1 MSRLPC
7 TCCTAYLVCFIT
19 KYVFFYA
26 LAICKKFERVKSVL
40 VILLIIFT
48 CTIVIVIIIIFIL
61 AEFKVLCI
69 FNAIFVQC
77 TYIFVFLHFLA
88 YCEFGISFLSES

>member
-26 LAICKKFERVKSVL
+26 LAICKKFEKSEKC
-40 VILLIIFT
+40 T
-48 CTIVIVIIIIFIL
+48 CNF
-61 AEFKVLCI
+61 AYNF
-69 FNAIFVQC
+69 
-77 TYIFVFLHFLA
+77 YLH
-88 YCEFGISFLSES
+88 YCYNNYYYFYSC